1 MCCIFPVP
9 PVLRVSTHQ
18 EGATVWSLPLLC
30 TSSPTN
36 QTLWSDSAERTQ
48 RAGRPVPLDRS
59 GWIAHARLS
68 GVPAMGG
75 PTGCASRSISG
86 RDAAVAREVWT
97 LTSRKSLAA
106 IFALLPAS
114 QLRKCFLGRTV
125 KCPGVFLRQAAIK
138 ISNLNLMW
146 E

>member
-9 PVLRVSTHQ
+9 PVLLVSTHK
-18 EGATVWSLPLLC
+18 EGGLVWSLPLLC

-59 GWIAHARLS
+59 GWIAHVCLS

-75 PTGCASRSISG
+75 LTGCASRSISG
-86 RDAAVAREVWT
+86 RDAAVVREVWT
-97 LTSRKSLAA
+97 LTSRKSSAA

-114 QLRKCFLGRTV
+114 QLRKCLLGRTV
-125 KCPGVFLRQAAIK
+125 KCPGVFLRLAALASRNK
-138 ISNLNLMW
+138 DMKP
-146 E
+146 